1 VTLGGGGAAARRRRV
16 QIVNKRGLHARAA
29 AKLAKAAQG
38 FNASI
43 TVGNGETIVTAVS
56 IMGLMLLAAG
66 PGSEIEI
73 AAEGIEAE
81 AAIAAIAALVERGF
95 DEA

>member
-1 VTLGGGGAAARRRRV
+1 VTLGGGSAAARRRRV

-43 TVGNGETIVTAVS
+43 TVGNGETMVAAVS

-73 AAEGIEAE
+73 AAAGTEAE
-81 AAIAAIAALVERGF
+81 AAIEAIAALVERGF